1 MTGLPK
7 DRFAAIFASVLATCL
22 AVAFACSVAHCQEKT
37 ADSTADS
44 TEDRFTGES
53 QGVWYAC
60 GTANAYPGKKYVYSG
75 PMATYCVWHRPIAVY
90 APAVR
95 KTFFVF
101 GNPDNSPTISHY
113 DHRSQRFAA
122 PVVLGSN
129 PDLDAHRNPT
139 LLIDE
144 AGSIYVFY
152 GAHGHPTRVVKSLA
166 PYDVSQWSD
175 AALID
180 DAGTS
185 YPQPWQLREGEIFVS
200 YRQSPGWCY
209 RKSTDGASSWG
220 PTVNLIRF
228 ADAAVYAITIARTGA
243 FPRTVHIAWSM
254 LGGGTPE
261 EIRTKH
267 LWARRYDVY
276 YARSDDGGTTWKR
289 SDGSEYSL
297 PITEETA
304 EKLYESGEHGVW
316 LKDIQLDPQGNPC
329 ILFIDADVA
338 TYQSAWKL
346 ARRTAD
352 GWRISDVAQSDH
364 MYDAGGLVI
373 LGEDDFRIYAPTTS
387 SQPHEDG
394 GEIEEWTSSD
404 RGQTWTN
411 TKHLTAG
418 SRYSHNQVK
427 VVFNQGESDFRVLWS
442 YGDSVYPPATRNVYL
457 CRYGEADRDFERITF
472 AAPGTS
478 P

>member
-1 MTGLPK
+1 MTGLPQN
-7 DRFAAIFASVLATCL
+7 RFAAVVAGALGACLGVAGACCAAQGQENAASPA
-22 AVAFACSVAHCQEKT
+22 A
-37 ADSTADS
+37 S
-44 TEDRFTGES
+44 TEDRFTGPS

-75 PMATYCVWHRPIAVY
+75 PMATYCAWHRPIAVY

-101 GNPDNSPTISHY
+101 GNPDNAPAISDY
-113 DHRSQRFAA
+113 DHRAKRFAP
-122 PVVLGSN
+122 PVVLGTN
-129 PDLDAHRNPT
+129 PDMDAHRNPT

-144 AGSIYVFY
+144 AGFLYVFY
-152 GAHGHPTRVVKSLA
+152 GAHGHPTRVVKSRS
-166 PYDVSQWSD
+166 PYDVSGWSE
-175 AALID
+175 AAAID
-180 DAGTS
+180 DPGTS
-185 YPQPWQLREGEIFVS
+185 YPQPWQLCEREIFVS
-200 YRQSPGWCY
+200 FRQSPGWCF
-209 RKSTDGASSWG
+209 RKSTDGASSWE

-228 ADAAVYAITIARTGA
+228 ADARIYAVSIGGTGP
-243 FPRTVHIAWSM
+243 FPRAVHVAWSK

-261 EIRTKH
+261 EVRTKH

-289 SDGSEYSL
+289 SDGSEYTL

-304 EKLYESGEHGVW
+304 EKVYESGEHGVW
-316 LKDIQLDPQGNPC
+316 LKDIQLDPRGDPY
-329 ILFIDADVA
+329 ILFLDADVA
-338 TYQSAWKL
+338 TYESTWKV
-346 ARRTAD
+346 AGRPAE
-352 GWRISDVAQSDH
+352 GWQISDVAQSDH

-373 LGEDDFRIYAPTTS
+373 LGEDDFRIYGPTTG
-387 SQPHEDG
+387 SQAHEDG

-404 RGQTWTN
+404 RGRTWTN

-427 VVFNQGESDFRVLWS
+427 VVFNRGESDFRVLWS
-442 YGDSVYPPATRNVYL
+442 YGDSVYPPATRDVYL
-457 CRYGEADRDFERITF
+457 CRYGEAAGTFERITL
-472 AAPGTS
+472 AGSGAS